1 MRKNVQG
8 FIVNGKML
16 GFVDR
21 QYPVQLI
28 LLKIDKYLLKFIITL
43 VSYLFA
49 KKNNNFKFKMD
60 F

>member
-1 MRKNVQG
+1 MRKNVQD

-28 LLKIDKYLLKFIITL
+28 LLKIDKYLLKLIITL

-49 KKNNNFKFKMD
+49 KKNNNFLV
-60 F
+60 

>member
-1 MRKNVQG
+1 
-8 FIVNGKML
+8 ML

-49 KKNNNFKFKMD
+49 KKNNNFKFKWV
-60 F
+60 FEK